1 MIPYL
6 VAAITTPFIG
16 YFADTFGRRSLLIII
31 TSGFFLLTH
40 ILFLFKMCDQV
51 CAKITLPLVILGNFP
66 LDEGLCFG
74 FYASVVI
81 PSVPIVVKPHLVG
94 TAFGLTGVF

>member
-66 LDEGLCFG
+66 LMKAS
-74 FYASVVI
+74 ASVST
-81 PSVPIVVKPHLVG
+81 PQSSFPQYQS
-94 TAFGLTGVF
+94 